1 MAEQLACFCSTT
13 FPKQKLEQ
21 KPVFLRG
28 EQKNEDIFQEVPE
41 GFVSVSLP
49 SLSRDWGGGGLSE
62 KTMALS
68 TASAAERW
76 RPRGDGSLT

>member
-13 FPKQKLEQ
+13 SPKQQLQQ

-49 SLSRDWGGGGLSE
+49 SLSRDWGGGAFGENNGAVNS
-62 KTMALS
+62 
-68 TASAAERW
+68 
-76 RPRGDGSLT
+76 